1 MTDKLPSYIEFT
13 PQTDDCAAYY
23 CGNDGV
29 SVLTTYISDDSTRNG
44 DNYAHARDCGNW
56 RGGGEDN
63 ARDVS
68 KEDLDALKRMVYDMR
83 RNPELLRMSPFYS
96 ANFGGVAS
104 SIKDESMTEAS
115 CGAAAES
122 QAFPSSFHLG
132 CETSLMLFTPHAATR
147 TTIPMSY
154 YLCPKCN
161 FSPKRTLTVS
171 MFPPL
176 PFRPLHDLRASIDH
190 FDVDCAVHF
199 DQKYE

>member
-68 KEDLDALKRMVYDMR
+68 KEDLDALKRMVGDMR
-83 RNPELLRMSPFYS
+83 HNPELLRMSPLYS
-96 ANFGGVAS
+96 EIAGGVAS
-104 SIKDESMTEAS
+104 SIKDETMTEAS
-115 CGAAAES
+115 CGAAA
-122 QAFPSSFHLG
+122 
-132 CETSLMLFTPHAATR
+132 
-147 TTIPMSY
+147 SY
-154 YLCPKCN
+154 YSN
-161 FSPKRTLTVS
+161 DGVSVLTTYTDDKS
-171 MFPPL
+171 FKNGDNHSHA
-176 PFRPLHDLRASIDH
+176 RN
-190 FDVDCAVHF
+190 CGNW
-199 DQKYE
+199 